1 MTGRAWAH
9 RDRPEELPQFF
20 VSELHVDR
28 FDPEFAL
35 AARRVFG
42 SSVDPLSTEDIA
54 WLNVLAR
61 DGELPLATARL
72 LLPAVVSAFDRQ
84 HAYPDIADYELLL
97 ARSAEAACIAPEGNA
112 FHLSSSCVPTLPAED

>member
-84 HAYPDIADYELLL
+84 
-97 ARSAEAACIAPEGNA
+97 RSDEHTSEPQSLMRIPYA
-112 FHLSSSCVPTLPAED
+112 FFCLQKTTN

>member
-20 VSELHVDR
+20 VSELHFDR
-28 FDPEFAL
+28 FDPELAL

-42 SSVDPLSTEDIA
+42 SSVHPMSTEDIA

-72 LLPAVVSAFDRQ
+72 TLPVVVSAFDRQ
-84 HAYPDIADYELLL
+84 DTNPAIADYKLLL
-97 ARSAEAACIAPEGNA
+97 ANGRG
-112 FHLSSSCVPTLPAED
+112 